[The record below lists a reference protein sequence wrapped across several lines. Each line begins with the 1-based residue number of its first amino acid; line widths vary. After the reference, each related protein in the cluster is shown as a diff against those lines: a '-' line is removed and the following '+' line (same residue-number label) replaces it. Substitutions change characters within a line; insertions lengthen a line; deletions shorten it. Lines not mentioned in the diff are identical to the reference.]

1 MSLGS
6 TRSLFVA
13 TTPSRIQPTQEVPV
27 QPKADASNSKN
38 NTSRSLSPVAFVSTE
53 KIYAAQARNG
63 AVQNGERE
71 KLSFTGMPVCNG
83 AGQTG
88 EREKLPFTSMP
99 VLTLL
104 LMRSGYFDYAMT
116 VQFSMV
122 GRSVWK
128 IISEGDYFR
137 KVLLRLGVPNKYR
150 FRFWC
155 HTLKIH
161 ELEMAYKKS
170 DTVATY
176 EVLRGSKD
184 IPFMLDENGWEGAIE
199 RDLSRTMPKHEYFA
213 SEIGK
218 HCLGRIL
225 RSIVLLAPHVSYCQ
239 GMNYVCAVLLLCA
252 LNDGNGRPADWKPSS
267 PSLIRNYFV
276 AKNEHCREII
286 SIEKDVF
293 WIMIALINN
302 RGMSGI
308 WSPGVKLLKMRT
320 MQFYKLLEKRMPV
333 FSRYFN
339 GLNIDGFFFTSQ
351 WYLTLFS
358 YVFMNKLELLL
369 MVWDSFFK
377 HGWTVVYSFSL
388 LLIDAFDEKVFDMNI
403 EEFTR
408 YFRSLKGQHIHSES
422 HGNYDICAYET
433 KLLKLLGDGSL
444 LTNLVSDDELNLL
457 QRRYEEGLIKFHL
470 RSNSIRKSIYARSL
484 LAQVEG
490 PARVDSIKLRKRIE
504 DADADI
510 KRYRASYRST
520 GRVLA
525 TCKAELQDLLEI
537 KSILSAHLSI
547 MINEGNVSKSRP
559 PTPNGA
565 IRAMITKIEKGERRM
580 SNAAARHKKAVWKHT
595 LSHANLEEAVN
606 RKEHFSFQLNEI
618 VKLNEE
624 WRSDTIKNVCQEL
637 DLT

>member
-13 TTPSRIQPTQEVPV
+13 TTPRRIQPYQEAFHAVRPSDIPV

-38 NTSRSLSPVAFVSTE
+38 NTSRRLSPVAFVSTE
-53 KIYAAQARNG
+53 KIYATQARNDAG
-63 AVQNGERE
+63 QTDERE
-71 KLSFTGMPVCNG
+71 KLSFTG
-83 AGQTG
+83 T
-88 EREKLPFTSMP
+88 P

-104 LMRSGYFDYAMT
+104 LLRSGYFDYAMT
-116 VQFSMV
+116 VQFSIV

-137 KVLLRLGVPNKYR
+137 EVLLRLGVPNKYR

-252 LNDGNGRPADWKPSS
+252 LNNGNGRPADWKPSS

-339 GLNIDGFFFTSQ
+339 GLNIDGFFF
-351 WYLTLFS
+351 
-358 YVFMNKLELLL
+358 YVS
-369 MVWDSFFK
+369 MVFNFVFIRLHEQTGAVTNGLGFF
-377 HGWTVVYSFSL
+377 L
-388 LLIDAFDEKVFDMNI
+388 
-403 EEFTR
+403 
-408 YFRSLKGQHIHSES
+408 
-422 HGNYDICAYET
+422 
-433 KLLKLLGDGSL
+433 
-444 LTNLVSDDELNLL
+444 
-457 QRRYEEGLIKFHL
+457 
-470 RSNSIRKSIYARSL
+470 
-484 LAQVEG
+484 
-490 PARVDSIKLRKRIE
+490 
-504 DADADI
+504 
-510 KRYRASYRST
+510 
-520 GRVLA
+520 
-525 TCKAELQDLLEI
+525 
-537 KSILSAHLSI
+537 
-547 MINEGNVSKSRP
+547 
-559 PTPNGA
+559 
-565 IRAMITKIEKGERRM
+565 
-580 SNAAARHKKAVWKHT
+580 
-595 LSHANLEEAVN
+595 
-606 RKEHFSFQLNEI
+606 
-618 VKLNEE
+618 
-624 WRSDTIKNVCQEL
+624 
-637 DLT
+637 